1 MTSSPRPRFSV
12 RSGLADPVD
21 EGPFVDVPPH
31 LVTHVQEWVRD
42 VLHPSGYPDEE
53 TARRICLRLRFTP
66 TSKTSYR
73 HVETLESVQGVTLLD
88 VVDVLLECM
97 AEDQP
102 VAHYSPSIRSGKV
115 AGLNGIL
122 DGGGS
127 AYRVNEGMDG
137 LEERVSAAV
146 RDAVRQTL
154 ADASRNPAAGSAA
167 DHLAAGW
174 KAAYG
179 RNPEPERAYSEAI
192 KAVES
197 AAHAIVEPNNTKATL
212 GTMLGVI
219 RTAPARFDTVL
230 FAPAGKEPITPV
242 EAMMRALWEGQTSR
256 HGAQTATVSETLES
270 ARAGVHLAAALVQW
284 FTSGAVS
291 RKP

>member
-1 MTSSPRPRFSV
+1 MTSRIFCSMSR
-12 RSGLADPVD
+12 RSA
-21 EGPFVDVPPH
+21 
-31 LVTHVQEWVRD
+31 
-42 VLHPSGYPDEE
+42 SA
-53 TARRICLRLRFTP
+53 ARW
-66 TSKTSYR
+66 
-73 HVETLESVQGVTLLD
+73 VETLASVQGVPLLD

-97 AEDQP
+97 AEDHP
-102 VAHYSPSIRSGKV
+102 VPSYSSSIRSGMGSV
-115 AGLNGIL
+115 LNRIL
-122 DGGGS
+122 DEGGS
-127 AYRVNEGMDG
+127 AYRVNESLDG
-137 LEERVSAAV
+137 LEERVSASM
-146 RDAVRQTL
+146 RDAVRQTP
-154 ADASRNPAAGSAA
+154 ADASRSPAA
-167 DHLAAGW
+167 DHLAAAW

-212 GTMLGVI
+212 GTMLRAI
-219 RTAPARFDTVL
+219 RNAPTRFDTVL

-256 HGAQTATVSETLES
+256 HGAQTGTVPETLES

-284 FTSGAVS
+284 ITSGAVS